1 MTLTRHTL
9 LGLTFGL
16 ISTIAHADSLDN
28 FIRNRLELFDI
39 TPYETQVP
47 EQSDEFQAKMKMG
60 RILFMDTTLSGN
72 RNMSCMVC
80 HHPMKGTSDNL
91 PLSRTVDGK
100 GVLKRNSP
108 GLYNVGDKQS
118 TFMFWDGRVHFH
130 PTKKVFTTP
139 EPALN
144 GANPKAAEITKVM
157 TSALAAQAIFPL
169 VNHEEMS
176 GKKGENEIANA
187 ETNLEAWDLIIKRI
201 TTESS
206 SQGYINLFNRAF
218 PGQPKMNIGHI
229 GEAIATFER
238 YQFQSNTSPFHRYV
252 AGDNAA
258 MTDQQKRGF
267 VVFMDRGRC
276 IACHQGNLLGLNT
289 FFASVGVPS
298 YGAKPFEMDIGRG
311 EINNERFRSFFFKT
325 PSLINVA
332 LTPPYFH
339 NGAFSTIREVINHYN
354 NIEKSLTEY
363 SISPERR
370 KLFPVEVEVRNSQ
383 KDLSELFASIE
394 AGFLRNGLGLSNA
407 ELDDLEAFLTGAL
420 TDPKWD
426 PRGPK
431 SKSKN

>member
-1 MTLTRHTL
+1 MKFTHPTF
-9 LGLTFGL
+9 LGLALGL
-16 ISTIAHADSLDN
+16 FCTSVSVHASSLDN
-28 FIRNRLELFDI
+28 FIRNRMELFDI
-39 TPYETQVP
+39 TPYQTQP
-47 EQSDEFQAKMKMG
+47 LEQTDEFQSKMRLG
-60 RILFMDTTLSGN
+60 RMLFMDTNLSGN
-72 RNMSCMVC
+72 RNISCMVC
-80 HHPMKGTSDNL
+80 HHPMKGTSDGL
-91 PLSRTVDGK
+91 PLSQTVDGK

-108 GLYNVGDKQS
+108 GLYNVGDKFS

-144 GANPKAAEITKVM
+144 GPAPQAAEIAKAM

-169 VNHEEMS
+169 VSHEEMS
-176 GKKGENEIANA
+176 GKKGENEIADA
-187 ETNLEAWDLIIKRI
+187 KTNLEAWDLIIKRI
-201 TTESS
+201 TQETNGA
-206 SQGYINLFNRAF
+206 GYINLFNRAF
-218 PGQPKMNIGHI
+218 PGQPKMNIGHV

-238 YQFQSNTSPFHRYV
+238 YQFQSNTSGFHRYV
-252 AGDNAA
+252 AGDNSA
-258 MTDQQKRGF
+258 MTEQEKRGF

-311 EINNERFRSFFFKT
+311 EINNERFRAFFFKT

-332 LTPPYFH
+332 LTAPYFH
-339 NGAFSTIREVINHYN
+339 NGAFSTIREVLNHYN
-354 NIEKSLTEY
+354 NIEKSLNTY
-363 SISPERR
+363 TITDERR

-383 KDLSELFASIE
+383 RDLSELFASIE
-394 AGFLRNGLGLSNA
+394 AGFLRNGLGLSSA

-431 SKSKN
+431 SKK